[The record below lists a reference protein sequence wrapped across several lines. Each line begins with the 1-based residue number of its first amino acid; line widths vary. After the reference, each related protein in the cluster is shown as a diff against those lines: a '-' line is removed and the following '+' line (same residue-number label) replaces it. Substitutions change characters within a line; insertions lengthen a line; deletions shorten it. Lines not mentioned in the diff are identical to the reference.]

1 MLERMIGVL
10 RLDAHVFEEIER
22 DPEATNQ
29 AFMVVILAGLAGGIG
44 NIREDAS
51 SITAATTSQLGGW
64 SLYAFLAWIIG
75 SRLFSTPETS
85 ASWSEVAR
93 PLGFAY
99 TPMLL
104 SAFGVVPVPTLG
116 DVTAV
121 IGVAWFTIAAIV
133 ALRQALDFTTAR
145 AVGTG
150 AVCLIALVVFQ
161 LAIYGL
167 LQTP

>member
-22 DPEATNQ
+22 DPDATNQ

-44 NIREDAS
+44 NVREDAS

-75 SRLFSTPETS
+75 SRLFQTPETS

-93 PLGFAY
+93 TLGFAY

-104 SAFGVVPVPTLG
+104 SALGVVPTLG
-116 DVTAV
+116 DVAAV
-121 IGVAWFTIAAIV
+121 VGIAWFTIAAIV

-145 AVGTG
+145 ALGTG
-150 AVCLIALVVFQ
+150 AVCLIALVLFQ
-161 LAIYGL
+161 LVIYGI
-167 LQTP
+167 LQSA